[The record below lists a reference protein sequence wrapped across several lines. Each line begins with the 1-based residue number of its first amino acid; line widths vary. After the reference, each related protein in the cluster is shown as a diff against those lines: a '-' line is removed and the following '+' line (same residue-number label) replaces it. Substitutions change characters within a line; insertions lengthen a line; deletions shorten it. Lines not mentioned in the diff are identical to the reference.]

1 MFLSEPC
8 QNEGVHAI
16 SELLCFFPM
25 IDVADLHKQFDG
37 TPAVS
42 ELGFSV
48 APGEVLGLVGPN
60 GAGKTT
66 TMRCITG
73 ILQPDRGRILVDGR
87 DVVLDPVS
95 AKRMLAF
102 IPDEPR
108 LFEYLTIREHLQF
121 YGRVYGVA
129 DFEARAAALIDE
141 LELHGKEDSLP
152 GTLSRG
158 MKQKVAIACG
168 LLHSPRAVLFD
179 EPLTG
184 LDPVAIR
191 RIKQTIRNL
200 ATNGAAVII
209 SSHLLNLVEE
219 IATSLLLMQDGRKVL
234 HGPISEIKANIPDL
248 QGSDLESIFMRATGY
263 EQAEAP

>member
-1 MFLSEPC
+1 MI
-8 QNEGVHAI
+8 VVV
-16 SELLCFFPM
+16 ELY
-25 IDVADLHKQFDG
+25 KQYDG
-37 TPAVS
+37 THAVNALS
-42 ELGFSV
+42 FRV

-73 ILQPDRGRILVDGR
+73 ILQPSAGRVIVAGH
-87 DVVLDPVS
+87 DVVRDPVG
-95 AKRMLAF
+95 AKRELAF

-108 LFEYLTIREHLQF
+108 LFDYLTVREHMQF
-121 YGRVYGVA
+121 YARVYGVA
-129 DFEARAAALIDE
+129 DFDARYTALIDD

-152 GTLSRG
+152 GALSRG
-158 MKQKVAIACG
+158 MKQKVAIACA

-191 RIKQTIRNL
+191 RIKQTIRRQ
-200 ATNGAAVII
+200 AEGGAAILI

-219 IATSLLLMQDGRKVL
+219 IATSLLVLKDGRKL
-234 HGPISEIKANIPDL
+234 MHGPIDEIKQSIPDL
-248 QGSDLESIFMRATGY
+248 QGSNLESIFMRATGY
-263 EQAEAP
+263 EQAQP

>member
-1 MFLSEPC
+1 
-8 QNEGVHAI
+8 
-16 SELLCFFPM
+16 M
-25 IDVADLHKQFDG
+25 IEVIELHKQYEG
-37 TPAVS
+37 THAVNALS
-42 ELGFSV
+42 FRV

-73 ILQPDRGRILVDGR
+73 ILQPTAGRVVVAGH
-87 DVVLDPVS
+87 DVVRDPVG
-95 AKRMLAF
+95 AKRELAF

-108 LFEYLTIREHLQF
+108 LFDYLTVREHMQF
-121 YGRVYGVA
+121 YARVYGVA
-129 DFEARAAALIDE
+129 DFDTRYSALMDD

-152 GTLSRG
+152 GALSRG
-158 MKQKVAIACG
+158 MKQKVAIACA

-191 RIKQTIRNL
+191 RIKQTIRRQ
-200 ATNGAAVII
+200 AEGGAAIII

-219 IATSLLLMQDGRKVL
+219 IASSLLLLKDGRKL
-234 HGPISEIKANIPDL
+234 IYGPIDQIKQSIPDL
-248 QGSDLESIFMRATGY
+248 QGGNLESIFMRATGY
-263 EQAEAP
+263 EQAEPK